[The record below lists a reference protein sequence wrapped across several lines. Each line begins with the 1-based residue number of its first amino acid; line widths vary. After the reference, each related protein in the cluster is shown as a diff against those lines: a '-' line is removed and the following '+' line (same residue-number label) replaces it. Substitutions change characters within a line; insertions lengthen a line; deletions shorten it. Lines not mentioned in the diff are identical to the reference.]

1 MTLVERS
8 EVLGGEGKTVQID
21 ENKIGKRKYH
31 RGHMVDG
38 QWVFG
43 GIEEDSCK
51 SFIVTVEDRK
61 EETLLAF
68 IQKWIRPGKTIVS
81 DCWKGYINLEKHGYV
96 HKTVN
101 HSVEFVNDEGF
112 HTNKIEGHWRQMKA
126 SLPSHSSLRIRVA
139 TSSNA

>member
-1 MTLVERS
+1 MTLAERS
-8 EVLGGEGKTVQID
+8 EVVGGEGKTVQID
-21 ENKIGKRKYH
+21 KSKIGKRKYY

-43 GIEEDSCK
+43 GIEEDSRK
-51 SFIVTVEDRK
+51 SFIITVEDRK

-68 IQKWIRPGKTIVS
+68 IQKWIRPY
-81 DCWKGYINLEKHGYV
+81 WKGYINLEKHGYV

-126 SLPSHSSLRIRVA
+126 SLPSHSSLCIYVA
-139 TSSNA
+139 TSSNASKP

>member
-1 MTLVERS
+1 MILDPSLR
-8 EVLGGEGKTVQID
+8 Q
-21 ENKIGKRKYH
+21 
-31 RGHMVDG
+31 
-38 QWVFG
+38 
-43 GIEEDSCK
+43 
-51 SFIVTVEDRK
+51 EDRK

-68 IQKWIRPGKTIVS
+68 IQKWIRPGTTIVS

-126 SLPSHSSLRIRVA
+126 DFIWRYVHRGEDSFWVFL
-139 TSSNA
+139 